1 MADVGFVDQA
11 SDEIEADWAAVRFDF
26 DRDTVIAE
34 APDGS
39 IGAYG
44 IVLALD
50 PSIQIFAMG
59 KVHPHH
65 AGRGLGTALL
75 AETERRAGARLL
87 AGARAPFRTGTP
99 ETDRPAVGLFT
110 SRGYRHVRSFWHMQR
125 HLGEH
130 PAPEPPEG
138 ITMRIGSAGDDEGPP
153 TGSWTTRSGTTSAT
167 SRSSR
172 RTGSTSSA
180 ACPGTTPRSW

>member
-11 SDEIEADWAAVRFDF
+11 SDEIEADWATVRFDF

-44 IVLALD
+44 IVLAPTR
-50 PSIQIFAMG
+50 PSRSSRW
-59 KVHPHH
+59 
-65 AGRGLGTALL
+65 GRCIRPRGSRARPALL

-99 ETDRPAVGLFT
+99 ETDAP
-110 SRGYRHVRSFWHMQR
+110 RSACLRRAATGTFD
-125 HLGEH
+125 
-130 PAPEPPEG
+130 PSG
-138 ITMRIGSAGDDEGPP
+138 IC
-153 TGSWTTRSGTTSAT
+153 SAT
-167 SRSSR
+167 SASTPPPSLPRASR
-172 RTGSTSSA
+172 CGSGAPATTRA
-180 ACPGTTPRSW
+180 AYRVLDDAFRDHFGYEPIEQADWLDEFRGVPGYDPTLR